1 MAAFSPS
8 IHIQSRAPATVE
20 APSGSVQDQGTELV
34 ASAVY
39 IFNAL
44 GNATNPSPTRTAFAP
59 VPATDH
65 TFDYAPPHTG
75 NIASRLGATVFEVL
89 PDSGGTHHSVY
100 IADLVVTNQYRPN
113 PVPFLFYLD
122 LSTAGLTTQNIG
134 GLGPFIQP
142 TDNLF
147 GLNLL
152 PLRTITTQNAS
163 PRTVL
168 QSTFTPN
175 VPLETREAPPPEVDL
190 APAVREQLQALG
202 IYARALTPEER
213 RSRDKRMGL
222 FRTIPERERPRES
235 DYEVADARVE
245 NRAVRDVLRLATAT
259 GLIGE
264 DQHKLDDVAR
274 ALAASFEAFS
284 VLSLSQE
291 AKDFRAWLEASSDP
305 DAVKVLQYVKTL
317 HETLNRIE
325 LLGLTRQELASS
337 KAQIY
342 GSILRARL
350 NAEPEFLRA
359 LVEGAPAP
367 ARVSLQDS
375 PAGRPGPLALLAPR

>member
-1 MAAFSPS
+1 
-8 IHIQSRAPATVE
+8 
-20 APSGSVQDQGTELV
+20 
-34 ASAVY
+34 
-39 IFNAL
+39 
-44 GNATNPSPTRTAFAP
+44 
-59 VPATDH
+59 
-65 TFDYAPPHTG
+65 
-75 NIASRLGATVFEVL
+75 
-89 PDSGGTHHSVY
+89 
-100 IADLVVTNQYRPN
+100 
-113 PVPFLFYLD
+113 VPFLLYLD

-134 GLGPFIQP
+134 ALGPFITP
-142 TDNLF
+142 TDTLF

-152 PLRTITTQNAS
+152 PLRTITTVNAT

-168 QSTFTPN
+168 QSAFTPN
-175 VPLETREAPPPEVDL
+175 VPREDTETAAPEIDL
-190 APAVREQLQALG
+190 SAAVREQLQALG
-202 IYARALTPEER
+202 IYARALRPDER
-213 RSRDKRMGL
+213 ESQRRRMGL
-222 FRTIPERERPRES
+222 FTTIPERERPRES
-235 DYEVADARVE
+235 DYEVAEARVE
-245 NRAVRDVLRLATAT
+245 SRAVREVLRLATAT

-284 VLSLSQE
+284 VLSLNQE

-359 LVEGAPAP
+359 LVEGTPAP

-375 PAGRPGPLALLAPR
+375 PAGGPVSRALR